1 MKSKADFRQ
10 APNKSTCFSELFS
23 EFSEVIKREFIQHP
37 NRKKPTEGSKSSTLP
52 KTKNEAAEAG
62 RSLLQIIEHNAADNA
77 KLADKL
83 NSVAGAAIDTI
94 VEVMQATDTPNEAKL
109 KAAQTLLKARQDVT
123 DNLLKD
129 EEKKR
134 ESSFDLFADH
144 FSL

>member
-1 MKSKADFRQ
+1 M
-10 APNKSTCFSELFS
+10 
-23 EFSEVIKREFIQHP
+23 
-37 NRKKPTEGSKSSTLP
+37 P
-52 KTKNEAAEAG
+52 KTKNEVAEAG
-62 RSLLQIIEHNAADNA
+62 QSLLQIIDHNAADNA

-83 NSVAGAAIDTI
+83 NSVAEAAIDTI

-129 EEKKR
+129 AEKKR
-134 ESSFDLFADH
+134 ESSFDPFADH

>member
-1 MKSKADFRQ
+1 M
-10 APNKSTCFSELFS
+10 
-23 EFSEVIKREFIQHP
+23 
-37 NRKKPTEGSKSSTLP
+37 P

-62 RSLLQIIEHNAADNA
+62 RSLLQIIDHNSADNA
-77 KLADKL
+77 KLADTL

-123 DNLLKD
+123 DHLLKD

-134 ESSFDLFADH
+134 ESSFDPFADH
-144 FSL
+144 VSL

>member
-1 MKSKADFRQ
+1 MS
-10 APNKSTCFSELFS
+10 
-23 EFSEVIKREFIQHP
+23 
-37 NRKKPTEGSKSSTLP
+37 

-62 RSLLQIIEHNAADNA
+62 RSLLQIIDNNAADNA

-94 VEVMQATDTPNEAKL
+94 VQVMQATDTPNEAKL

-123 DNLLKD
+123 DHLLKD

-134 ESSFDLFADH
+134 ESSFDPFADH

>member
-1 MKSKADFRQ
+1 M
-10 APNKSTCFSELFS
+10 
-23 EFSEVIKREFIQHP
+23 
-37 NRKKPTEGSKSSTLP
+37 P
-52 KTKNEAAEAG
+52 KTKNEVAEAG
-62 RSLLQIIEHNAADNA
+62 RSLLQIIDHNAADNA

-94 VEVMQATDTPNEAKL
+94 VQVMQAADTPNEAKL

-123 DNLLKD
+123 DHLLKD

-134 ESSFDLFADH
+134 ESSFDPFSDH